1 MDSFTGKLA
10 VVTGGGS
17 GMGRELVR
25 QLAAQGCSVA
35 ACDINAQSVKETA
48 ALARAAADERVVVT
62 SHACD
67 VADEA
72 QVLRFRDEL
81 VKAHDTDHV
90 DLVFSNAGIG
100 GAGSFV
106 CDKRED
112 WERTF
117 AIDFWGTYY
126 CARAFLP
133 LLIASGDGILV
144 NTSSVNGFWAT
155 LGPGMPNTA
164 YSTAKF
170 AVKGFTEALIEDLRT
185 NAPQVTVA
193 VVLAGHV
200 GTDILRNSRRILGYA
215 GPEQMSEAELEEART
230 ALARL
235 GLPVQDASLDELRE
249 TVVKL
254 ESQFKDSAPLS
265 AATAAT
271 IILDGV
277 RAGEWRILVG
287 EDAKGVDRAVRAQP
301 EAAYDYAELAK
312 AAARTAAGQARRVA
326 GHPGLAPRSVSQLT
340 SAWRIV
346 SAWPATSTGRESAVA
361 RRGVDVGAPVEQVL
375 GHPPLATVAGL
386 PERLVQ
392 VLLARGGIGLEE
404 LVHPGLV
411 TERRRLPQAADAG
424 APRDQQ
430 PGHLPAAVGHGVDQR
445 WPRDGPGAWRFDVG
459 PAVDQRD
466 GHRHVVAARRPVQR
480 GLRLGLAGCPGSAG
494 PPLGSAPASM
504 SSRAISG
511 PRGK

>member
-10 VVTGGGS
+10 VLTGGGS

-25 QLAAQGCSVA
+25 QLAAQGCSIA
-35 ACDINAQSVKETA
+35 ACDINAESVAETA

-81 VKAHDTDHV
+81 LKQHETDHV

-117 AIDFWGTYY
+117 AIDFWGMYY

-155 LGPGMPNTA
+155 LGPHMPNSA

-170 AVKGFTEALIEDLRT
+170 AVKGFTESLIEDLRT

-193 VVLAGHV
+193 VVLPGHV
-200 GTDILRNSRRILGYA
+200 GTDILTNSRRILGYA
-215 GPEQMSEAELEEART
+215 GPEQMSETQLEEARP

-235 GLPVQDASLDELRE
+235 GLPVEHASLDELRE
-249 TVVKL
+249 AVVKL
-254 ESQFKDSAPLS
+254 ENQFKDSAPLS
-265 AATAAT
+265 AAEAAT

-277 RAGEWRILVG
+277 RAGHWRILVG
-287 EDAKGVDRAVRAQP
+287 QDAIGVDRAVRAQP
-301 EAAYDYAELAK
+301 EAAYDYAALAE
-312 AAARTAAGQARRVA
+312 AAREARAAAGQ
-326 GHPGLAPRSVSQLT
+326 
-340 SAWRIV
+340 
-346 SAWPATSTGRESAVA
+346 
-361 RRGVDVGAPVEQVL
+361 
-375 GHPPLATVAGL
+375 
-386 PERLVQ
+386 
-392 VLLARGGIGLEE
+392 
-404 LVHPGLV
+404 
-411 TERRRLPQAADAG
+411 
-424 APRDQQ
+424 
-430 PGHLPAAVGHGVDQR
+430 
-445 WPRDGPGAWRFDVG
+445 
-459 PAVDQRD
+459 
-466 GHRHVVAARRPVQR
+466 
-480 GLRLGLAGCPGSAG
+480 
-494 PPLGSAPASM
+494 
-504 SSRAISG
+504 
-511 PRGK
+511 